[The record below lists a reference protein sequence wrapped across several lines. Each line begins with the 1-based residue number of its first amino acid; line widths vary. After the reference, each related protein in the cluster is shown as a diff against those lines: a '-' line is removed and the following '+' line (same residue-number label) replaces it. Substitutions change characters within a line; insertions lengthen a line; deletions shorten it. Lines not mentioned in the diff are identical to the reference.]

1 MLLINSMDKE
11 KVLEYL
17 NFTYEDVINESKV
30 CFNKELI
37 ERFKNFSTDNEMPHI
52 IFYGLAGSGKKT
64 MVNIL
69 LELLFGKDIYNIS
82 EKITKINGSGG
93 KQNEVITSKSKYHII
108 IKPNNNNFDRHM
120 VKELIKEYA
129 KTFLIKDNNTVN
141 KTFKVIQINKI
152 DMLSENA
159 QNSLKRTIEKYSR
172 SCRFVSYCTSLNKI
186 IEPLRSRCLCLN
198 VKNMSVE
205 QNENYLNQFIVKE
218 NLSIPENII
227 RDIIIKSDGNI
238 KESIWNLY
246 FYTRHDHLN
255 DFYTLNIF
263 ELYQNIIKNCNIE
276 KIREIIY
283 KLTIQDISENKI
295 CKDIFVQLL
304 ENYKNNKEVCLKI
317 IQLIYE
323 YELNICK
330 ARRPIKI
337 IEHIFLGLN
346 DIIQKSKKKI

>member
-93 KQNEVITSKSKYHII
+93 KQNDVITSKSKYHII

-129 KTFLIKDNNTVN
+129 KTFLITTKN
-141 KTFKVIQINKI
+141 KKFVRKIVSSKTDYDRGEKVFRGRI
-152 DMLSENA
+152 
-159 QNSLKRTIEKYSR
+159 
-172 SCRFVSYCTSLNKI
+172 RFLLPSTS
-186 IEPLRSRCLCLN
+186 
-198 VKNMSVE
+198 
-205 QNENYLNQFIVKE
+205 
-218 NLSIPENII
+218 
-227 RDIIIKSDGNI
+227 GN
-238 KESIWNLY
+238 
-246 FYTRHDHLN
+246 F
-255 DFYTLNIF
+255 
-263 ELYQNIIKNCNIE
+263 
-276 KIREIIY
+276 
-283 KLTIQDISENKI
+283 
-295 CKDIFVQLL
+295 
-304 ENYKNNKEVCLKI
+304 
-317 IQLIYE
+317 
-323 YELNICK
+323 
-330 ARRPIKI
+330 
-337 IEHIFLGLN
+337 
-346 DIIQKSKKKI
+346 